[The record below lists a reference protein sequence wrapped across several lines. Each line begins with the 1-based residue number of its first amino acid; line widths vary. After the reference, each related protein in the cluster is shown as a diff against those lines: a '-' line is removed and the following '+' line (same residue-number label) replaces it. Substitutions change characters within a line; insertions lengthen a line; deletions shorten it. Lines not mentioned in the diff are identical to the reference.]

1 MGGLAQVM
9 MLRSFEVAST
19 RDRFHKPRE
28 QAFAVTALVVPG
40 FNPGFDVHRKT
51 TFRSGREDDQ
61 ISLGGLF
68 RRLFGR
74 QLLIQQLERP
84 PAYVELT
91 PRPKPANQLVAECDR
106 AFAGAS

>member
-1 MGGLAQVM
+1 

-19 RDRFHKPRE
+19 RDRFHKPGE

-51 TFRSGREDDQ
+51 TFLSCGENNQ
-61 ISLGGLF
+61 IGLRGPF
-68 RRLFGR
+68 RRRFGYR
-74 QLLIQQLERP
+74 LLTKQLERP

-91 PRPKPANQLVAECDR
+91 PRPKTANQLVAERDR
-106 AFAGAS
+106 AFAGRSILIDYYD